1 MFKGEAKTRYMRDYM
16 RRRRAQQAAQ
26 PRLQVDPAVG
36 DPAPEVRQRLEA
48 RVGELEAEVARLT
61 AENVQLRAKKHL
73 YMKWREQ
80 QKKIFSP
87 DQYQTIIRCCIRTQ
101 IHRTAIRNEAFR
113 CSTSK
118 KLRGL
123 GRNNDPLG
131 ADQI

>member
-1 MFKGEAKTRYMRDYM
+1 MLKGEAKTRYMRDYM
-16 RRRRAQQAAQ
+16 RRRRAQQAGQ

-36 DPAPEVRQRLEA
+36 DPATSEVRQRLEA

-87 DQYQTIIRCCIRTQ
+87 INIRPSFVAASACKSIAPQ
-101 IHRTAIRNEAFR
+101 SGMKLSV

-118 KLRGL
+118 KLR
-123 GRNNDPLG
+123 
-131 ADQI
+131 